1 MNSDT
6 LFELANGLA
15 LITWIVLILFQRAS
29 WLKSAI
35 LGISITLLA
44 TVYTFLIITTFDAG
58 SFESFGSLSG
68 VMSLFQ
74 NGEAVLAGWIHYLAF
89 DLLAGLY
96 IVSSAE
102 KLGINRWVITP
113 SLLLTFM
120 MGPLGLLTYLII
132 RLILEKKYFTY

>member
-35 LGISITLLA
+35 LGVSITLLA
-44 TVYTFLIITTFDAG
+44 IAYTLLIITSFDAG

-74 NGEAVLAGWIHYLAF
+74 NSEAVLAGWIHYLAF

-96 IVSSAE
+96 IVSNAE